1 MAEIVIMDFSGI
13 YKEEQFFEGEK
24 VSWLDVREI
33 PGTNCYCDD
42 EAKTQILEKLEEFSA
57 GGIYFI
63 DSGNYHYMSRI
74 GIERVK
80 EPFRLLVFDNHTDM
94 QLPAFGGLLSCGGWI
109 ASAIEEAENLVEV
122 WLVGP
127 DEEAYSQVEEP
138 LKEKVKFFSRE
149 MLRDFRNN
157 ESYSEKNE

>member
-1 MAEIVIMDFSGI
+1 M
-13 YKEEQFFEGEK
+13 
-24 VSWLDVREI
+24 VREI

-94 QLPAFGGLLSCGGWI
+94 QRRLLEG
-109 ASAIEEAENLVEV
+109 
-122 WLVGP
+122 
-127 DEEAYSQVEEP
+127 
-138 LKEKVKFFSRE
+138 FSLAAAGRKC
-149 MLRDFRNN
+149 N
-157 ESYSEKNE
+157 